1 MKISNSRCQGQ
12 RSGPGKIAASG
23 TFFGRKDRK
32 RSIRSQ
38 KTFQMSPGGEE
49 LFPYQLSM
57 KWIWQKSYQKNI
69 NFYNSRCNTLITGWG
84 YSNKKKTKTDTTNT
98 HKKNKTKQRPEKK
111 KWQRRIHTTQK
122 IWPQSLIAEYP
133 QRGSNSK
140 ESNVNLRCGYTHPG
154 KRHFHGKKKPR

>member
-1 MKISNSRCQGQ
+1 MKISNSRCQVQ

-49 LFPYQLSM
+49 LFPYQLPM

-84 YSNKKKTKTDTTNT
+84 YSNKKKN
-98 HKKNKTKQRPEKK
+98 KNRYNKHAQKKTKRNKDQKK

-140 ESNVNLRCGYTHPG
+140 ESNVNLRCGYTHPD

>member
-49 LFPYQLSM
+49 LFPYQLP
-57 KWIWQKSYQKNI
+57 
-69 NFYNSRCNTLITGWG
+69 
-84 YSNKKKTKTDTTNT
+84 KK
-98 HKKNKTKQRPEKK
+98 
-111 KWQRRIHTTQK
+111 
-122 IWPQSLIAEYP
+122 
-133 QRGSNSK
+133 
-140 ESNVNLRCGYTHPG
+140 
-154 KRHFHGKKKPR
+154 

>member
-32 RSIRSQ
+32 QSIRSQ
-38 KTFQMSPGGEE
+38 KTFHMSPGGEE
-49 LFPYQLSM
+49 LFPYQLPM

-84 YSNKKKTKTDTTNT
+84 YSNKKKN
-98 HKKNKTKQRPEKK
+98 KNRYNKHAQKKTKRNKDQKK

-140 ESNVNLRCGYTHPG
+140 ESNVNLRCGYTHPD